1 MHNMIALACD
11 HGAYALKETVKAWLL
26 EQGYAVEDFGTHSEE
41 SVDYPDFGA
50 AAARAIAS
58 GQCERGIA
66 LCTSGVGISI
76 SANKIRGIRCALC
89 TDILMA
95 ELTRKHN
102 DANMLA
108 LGAGITG
115 ELLSLRIVET
125 FLTTKFEGGR
135 HQRRVDKISALEEA
149 SIG

>member
-1 MHNMIALACD
+1 MIALACD

-76 SANKIRGIRCALC
+76 SANKIHGIRCALC